1 MFKKLLRILA
11 LGIVFIGVFRYL
23 QKPSTEPVTPPPR
36 ETFEPEPSTKPLPPP
51 ETAQKPP
58 ETAQKPP
65 AKGQTPVFSP
75 RHPRDFDE
83 AKSILKKV
91 YARGT
96 EIYCGCPYDLG
107 SKDRIDEAAC
117 GYKGRGNRS
126 KRIEWEHVVPASVFG
141 QRFTEWKEGHP
152 NCERRGRKEKG
163 RECARATSEVF
174 ARMEADLYNLLPSL
188 GELNGARSNYPFGE
202 VGGEPRKF
210 GRCDFE
216 IGHRVAEPRREIR
229 GDLARIYFYMDA
241 RYPGFDIV
249 TRRNEGLLNAWD
261 RDDPMDEAERMRVQR
276 IAEIQGNSFFIGRLS
291 RLATASE

>member
-11 LGIVFIGVFRYL
+11 LGIVFIGIVQYL
-23 QKPSTEPVTPPPR
+23 KKPGREHETPRPPARDKVEPKPSER
-36 ETFEPEPSTKPLPPP
+36 PLPPQ
-51 ETAQKPP
+51 ETAQ
-58 ETAQKPP
+58 
-65 AKGQTPVFSP
+65 TPGFSA

-107 SKDRIDEAAC
+107 QKDRIDEAAC
-117 GYKGRGNRS
+117 GYKGHGNRS

-141 QRFTEWKEGHP
+141 QRFKEWKEGHP
-152 NCERRGRKEKG
+152 DCERRGRKEKG

-188 GELNGARSNYPFGE
+188 GELNAARSNYPFGE
-202 VGGEPRKF
+202 VGGEPREF

-216 IGHRVAEPRREIR
+216 VEHKVAEPRREIR

-249 TRRNEGLLNAWD
+249 TKKNDGLLSAWD
-261 RDDPMDEAERMRVQR
+261 REDPMDEAERQRVR
-276 IAEIQGNSFFIGRLS
+276 KIEEIQGNSFFIGRLS
-291 RLATASE
+291 RLATAASQ